1 MSLPTPNKE
10 DILSLAAELG
20 LDVPDTD
27 AAAYAEAI
35 AGVLPAYAAMSA
47 FAAEQR
53 PPGPGAGRSHSV
65 PDPADNPL
73 NAWAVR
79 CAIRER
85 QDGRLAGRKVAVKD
99 SVMVAGIP
107 MSNGSNILDGY
118 VPQADA
124 TIVQRM
130 LAEGAEIAGKTTC
143 EYLCLSGGS
152 HTSWTGPVI
161 NPRKPGYTTGGSSS
175 GSAAVVAAGEVDLA
189 IGADQAGSIRM
200 PASWS
205 GIVGLKPTWGL
216 VPYTGCAPI
225 ESTFDHVG
233 PMTATVAD
241 NALLL
246 DVIAGPDGVD
256 PRQAG
261 ATKGDYLGALARGA
275 KGLRIGVVTEGF
287 GIDGAEPDVDAGVRR
302 ALDTLRRLG
311 AEVREISLPLHSLG
325 AAIWLPIGTEGLS
338 HTLMEGTGFGV
349 SRLDDYPT
357 DLMHWFHERRG
368 GMAQAPANVK
378 TFLMLARHV
387 TRQAGYAY
395 YGAAINAARA
405 LRAAYDAAL
414 AEVDLLAMPTTP
426 MKATPLPAADAGP
439 AEVIRRATEMFANT
453 CPFDVTHHPAIS
465 LPCGTSDGLP
475 VGLMLVGRHF
485 DEAAIYRAAAAYEGT
500 GEGLAPIPA

>member
-1 MSLPTPNKE
+1 MSLPVPSRQ
-10 DILSLAAELG
+10 DILSLADELG
-20 LDVPDTD
+20 LEIAEGD
-27 AAAYAEAI
+27 ADAYAEAI
-35 AGVLPAYAAMSA
+35 AGVLPAYDAMSA
-47 FAAEQR
+47 FAAAQR
-53 PPGPGAGRSHSV
+53 PPDPGAGRRHWL
-65 PDPADNPL
+65 PTPTDNPL

-79 CAIRER
+79 CDIRER
-85 QDGRLAGRKVAVKD
+85 QDGRLAGRRVAIKD
-99 SVMVAGIP
+99 SVMVAGVP
-107 MSNGSNILDGY
+107 MANGSNILDGY
-118 VPQADA
+118 VPRSDA
-124 TIVQRM
+124 TIVRR
-130 LAEGAEIAGKTTC
+130 LLDEGAEIAGKTTC

-152 HTSWTGPVI
+152 HTSWTGPVG
-161 NPRKPGYTTGGSSS
+161 NPRRPDRTTGGSSS

-200 PASWS
+200 PASFS

-246 DVIAGPDGVD
+246 DVIAGPDGID

-261 ATKGDYLGALARGA
+261 AVKGDYLGGLSAGV

-311 AEVREISLPLHSLG
+311 AEVREISLSLHSLG

-357 DLMHWFHERRG
+357 DLMQWYHDRRG
-368 GMAQAPANVK
+368 GMAKAPANVK

-387 TRQAGYAY
+387 IRQAGYSK
-395 YGAAINAARA
+395 YGEAINAARS

-414 AEVDLLAMPTTP
+414 RDVDLLAMPTTP
-426 MKATPLPAADAGP
+426 MKATPLPPADAGP

-453 CPFDVTHHPAIS
+453 CPFDITHHPAIS
-465 LPCGTSDGLP
+465 LPCGLSDGLP
-475 VGLMLVGRHF
+475 IGLMLVGRHF
-485 DEAAIYRAAAAYEGT
+485 DEASIYRAAAAYEAT
-500 GEGLAPIPA
+500 GEGLAPLPG